1 MRLLRLEF
9 KKLSPRLLWWLVI
22 GFPVVP
28 ALITLLAILMLANG
42 AAGCFGLRSQAVG
55 LWAVFLYPLL
65 CIILTQSLINVERQH
80 NLINYARS
88 FRRDWY
94 GWLFRKV
101 VVVGTVL
108 LGATA
113 LNIVFDS
120 LLFWY
125 EYPILSPGEVLD
137 FSGYLV
143 DAYGSVAVAC
153 LPLICFHLLISI
165 LLPSPGLG
173 YTVGLLGVIGGLLLL
188 SVTQLPINP
197 YTLPLLVVQQGG
209 LGLEL
214 IVPLL
219 LIIGLSVL
227 GAETVLRRTSI

>member
-1 MRLLRLEF
+1 MSLLRLEF
-9 KKLSPRLLWWLVI
+9 KKLSPRLLWWLGV

-28 ALITLLAILMLANG
+28 ALTTALAISMLANG
-42 AAGCFGLRSQAVG
+42 ASGCFGVRSQAVG

-65 CIILTQSLINVERQH
+65 CIILTQSLVNVERKH

-101 VVVGTVL
+101 IVVSTVV

-113 LNIVFDS
+113 LNILFDS

-143 DAYGSVAVAC
+143 EAYGSVALAC

-165 LLPSPGLG
+165 LLPSAGLS
-173 YTVGLLGVIGGLLLL
+173 YTVGLLGLIGGLLLL

-197 YTLPLLVVQQGG
+197 YTMPVISIQTGGLPLSLV
-209 LGLEL
+209 
-214 IVPLL
+214 IPILL
-219 LIIGLSVL
+219 MVGLSML
-227 GAETVLRRTSI
+227 AANTVLRRTSI

>member
-1 MRLLRLEF
+1 MQVLVGRV
-9 KKLSPRLLWWLVI
+9 KITGPKSP
-22 GFPVVP
+22 
-28 ALITLLAILMLANG
+28 
-42 AAGCFGLRSQAVG
+42 QAV
-55 LWAVFLYPLL
+55 
-65 CIILTQSLINVERQH
+65 
-80 NLINYARS
+80 NLNQWS
-88 FRRDWY
+88 P
-94 GWLFRKV
+94 
-101 VVVGTVL
+101 
-108 LGATA
+108 
-113 LNIVFDS
+113 S

-219 LIIGLSVL
+219 LMVGLSVL